1 MKLWRRITLLPAFG
15 AASLTLAHLLTAAA
29 FRRKTREI
37 FARLENMAA
46 AEVRAAPVPA
56 IIQSFASRAVGR
68 NPVPRAV
75 WLRQTGVMRAMPNAQ
90 WRPFTAE
97 QVISVHRPGFAWLAR
112 MQVMPLLSAQIL
124 DCYVDSEGLLEARLC
139 GSLPLALLAGP
150 AISKGELMRYLAE
163 LIWAPHAMLHNPAL
177 AWRQIDT
184 TTVEVSAPSIGGSA
198 RVRLIFEDGDIARIE
213 ADDRPRTIG
222 RRILPTRWE
231 GCCGDYR
238 EMEGCR
244 VPTRAGVSWLLDDG
258 PFEYWR
264 GNVTGYG
271 MK

>member
-1 MKLWRRITLLPAFG
+1 MKVWRGIRLLPPFG
-15 AASLTLAHLLTAAA
+15 AASLTLARLLTAAA

-37 FARLENMAA
+37 STRLENIAA
-46 AEVRAAPVPA
+46 AEVQAAPVPA

-75 WLRQTGVMRAMPNAQ
+75 WLRQTGEMRVMPNTR
-90 WRPFTAE
+90 WRPFAAE

-112 MQVMPLLSAQIL
+112 MQAMPLLTAHIL
-124 DCYVDSEGLLEARLC
+124 DCYVDGESLLEARLC
-139 GSLPLALLAGP
+139 GSLPLAQA
-150 AISKGELMRYLAE
+150 ARQEVSRGELMRYLAE
-163 LIWAPHAMLHNPAL
+163 LIWAPYAMQHNPQL
-177 AWRQIDT
+177 SWCEIDASA
-184 TTVEVSAPSIGGSA
+184 VEVSAASAGGPA

-213 ADDRPRTIG
+213 ADDCPCTIG
-222 RRILPTRWE
+222 HRVVPTRWE

-244 VPTRAGVSWLLDDG
+244 VPTSAAASWLLDDG

-264 GNVTGYG
+264 GKVTAYG
-271 MK
+271 TR